1 MANMWEAVF
10 ADVGVS
16 VIAILNSM
24 RTLEIRNRKK
34 FIIYEK
40 TANDNFIICRFFI
53 ENWKNQVYNR
63 ENVIERAVDFA
74 ENSQILTKN
83 DS

>member
-1 MANMWEAVF
+1 M
-10 ADVGVS
+10 
-16 VIAILNSM
+16 
-24 RTLEIRNRKK
+24 KK
-34 FIIYEK
+34 Q
-40 TANDNFIICRFFI
+40 ANDKFYHLPVFFI

-63 ENVIERAVDFA
+63 ENVIERAVDFV

>member
-1 MANMWEAVF
+1 M
-10 ADVGVS
+10 
-16 VIAILNSM
+16 I
-24 RTLEIRNRKK
+24 
-34 FIIYEK
+34 
-40 TANDNFIICRFFI
+40 NFIICPFFI

>member
-1 MANMWEAVF
+1 MIN
-10 ADVGVS
+10 
-16 VIAILNSM
+16 
-24 RTLEIRNRKK
+24 
-34 FIIYEK
+34 FIIYP
-40 TANDNFIICRFFI
+40 FFI